1 MLSNTAKFMTACL
14 LFSLAHQALAL
25 QQQALP
31 SHLLPDE
38 RNTIEIAHRL
48 SPSVVN
54 ISNLQLARVGGF
66 FNYNVTEVPAGSGTG
81 FVWDEQG
88 HVVTNFHVI
97 KDADKLT
104 VSFRDGST
112 APAKIIGVEP
122 RKDVA
127 VLLIASKKRNF
138 ASLPLANSN
147 ELIVGQKAIAIG
159 NPFGLDQTVT
169 VGIVSALG
177 RAIPG
182 IGGVTI
188 RDMIQTDAAINPG
201 NSGGPLLDSR
211 GYLVGMNT
219 MIYSESGSSAGIGF
233 AVPSNTIKSVVTQ
246 LIRYGRVKLPGLGI
260 LRFDD
265 SVLRRLDIEG
275 VLIRSV
281 VEGGG
286 AAKAGLR
293 GTLRNK
299 RGEIV
304 LGDIIV
310 AIDDK
315 KILNYDELYSMLET
329 KEIGQSVKVTYLR
342 DQKKLS
348 TSVMLS
354 DVNAP

>member
-1 MLSNTAKFMTACL
+1 VFFVPAAS
-14 LFSLAHQALAL
+14 AL
-25 QQQALP
+25 QQQTIP

-54 ISNLQLARVGGF
+54 IANLQLARVGGF
-66 FNYNVTEVPAGSGTG
+66 FAYNVTEVPAGTGTG
-81 FVWDEQG
+81 FVWDEEG
-88 HVVTNFHVI
+88 HIVTNFHVI

-104 VSFRDGST
+104 VSFRDGSS
-112 APAKIIGVEP
+112 APAKIIGAEP

-127 VLLIASKKRNF
+127 VLKVEAKGHTFTSI
-138 ASLPLANSN
+138 PLANSN
-147 ELIVGQKAIAIG
+147 ELIVGQKVVAIG

-211 GYLVGMNT
+211 GYLAGMNT
-219 MIYSESGSSAGIGF
+219 MIFSESGSSAGIGF

-286 AAKAGLR
+286 AAKAGLH
-293 GTLRNK
+293 GTTRNK
-299 RGEIV
+299 RGEII
-304 LGDIIV
+304 LGDIVIAV
-310 AIDDK
+310 DGK
-315 KILNYDELYSMLET
+315 RVGNYDELYNMLET
-329 KEIGQSVKVTYLR
+329 KEIGQVVKVTFLR
-342 DQKKLS
+342 NQRKMTAD
-348 TSVMLS
+348 VVLS
-354 DVNAP
+354 DVNAQ